1 MEFLLQGI
9 LLGLAYVAPIGMQN
23 MFVINSALNSTRRRV
38 ILTVLTVIFFDMTLA
53 SACYFGIGLLMESYA
68 WLKIFVL
75 NVGSLVIIYIGLQL
89 WRTRPAEMS
98 GDVGAL
104 PFKKMIISA
113 GVVTWCNPQAIIDGT
128 MLLGAVRATLT
139 EAAGYNFL
147 LGVIGA
153 SWLWFSVLALAV
165 SVFKNFF
172 SREVLLWLNR
182 ICAVVIIFYGGK
194 LLMAGLELLF

>member
-1 MEFLLQGI
+1 MPTPPPLRFQ
-9 LLGLAYVAPIGMQN
+9 LAPHPTTPCRAVHSLSVDVGRTAAG
-23 MFVINSALNSTRRRV
+23 ALR
-38 ILTVLTVIFFDMTLA
+38 
-53 SACYFGIGLLMESYA
+53 
-68 WLKIFVL
+68 
-75 NVGSLVIIYIGLQL
+75 LVYRL
-89 WRTRPAEMS
+89 S
-98 GDVGAL
+98 GDVAAL
-104 PFKKMIISA
+104 PLKKMIISA